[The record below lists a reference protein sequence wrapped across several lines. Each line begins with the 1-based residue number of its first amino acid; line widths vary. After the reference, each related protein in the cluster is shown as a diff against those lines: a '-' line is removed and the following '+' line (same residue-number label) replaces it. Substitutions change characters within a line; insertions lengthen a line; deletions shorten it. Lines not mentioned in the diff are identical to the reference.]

1 MMWRPRPFTST
12 RRGWGRSP
20 LPSEGDEIHGGTG
33 GVVTGTTTAI
43 IHSSN
48 WILGV
53 RAKWW
58 PVGESI
64 QSSPTL
70 PRPHHQPFPKSGS
83 GATRSSQHQGQHVPQ
98 ELGLL
103 PCVSHQ
109 DAFVLKSYAARG
121 KLMMRAVPPIRA
133 SFQPAFPQH
142 SSFQDANR
150 KKQTVPCYQ
159 RQQAPQIEA
168 KIVSPSHPLVKRSKD
183 RQGKKVP

>member
-1 MMWRPRPFTST
+1 MFTCAVD
-12 RRGWGRSP
+12 RNAQ
-20 LPSEGDEIHGGTG
+20 IC
-33 GVVTGTTTAI
+33 
-43 IHSSN
+43 SS
-48 WILGV
+48 LM
-53 RAKWW
+53 
-58 PVGESI
+58 
-64 QSSPTL
+64 
-70 PRPHHQPFPKSGS
+70 
-83 GATRSSQHQGQHVPQ
+83 
-98 ELGLL
+98 LL
-103 PCVSHQ
+103 LFYYLAAS
-109 DAFVLKSYAARG
+109 AGFVACRSYAVRG

>member
-48 WILGV
+48 GILGV

-83 GATRSSQHQGQHVPQ
+83 GATRSSQHQG
-98 ELGLL
+98 
-103 PCVSHQ
+103 
-109 DAFVLKSYAARG
+109 FVACRSYAVRG

-168 KIVSPSHPLVKRSKD
+168 KNS
-183 RQGKKVP
+183 